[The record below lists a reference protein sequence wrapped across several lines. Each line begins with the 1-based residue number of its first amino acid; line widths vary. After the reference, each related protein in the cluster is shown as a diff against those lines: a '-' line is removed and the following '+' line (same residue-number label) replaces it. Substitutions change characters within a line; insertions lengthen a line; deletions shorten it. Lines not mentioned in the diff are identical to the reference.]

1 MTDWNIPDLIN
12 PKKLIKIDFKKNYS
26 KLNLIELLEKMLLIR
41 LVENK
46 LANEKEK
53 GNIGG
58 PIHLGAGQ
66 EAIAVGISS
75 YIKKTDRVFGA
86 HRSHSH
92 VLSQGSDLRSFFAE
106 ILGKDKG
113 LSRGMGGSM
122 HMWDQPNGF
131 YGSVPI
137 VAGTVP
143 LALGAGYAAKIDK
156 QDDIAVAYLGDSAM
170 EEGVVHES
178 LNLAS
183 LLEIPIIFVVEN
195 NMFGS
200 HMHIN
205 YRQTAIS
212 TARFAKANNIDYEI
226 VDGNNVIEIEQVS
239 KKAIE
244 NARLHNKPFF
254 IEAITYRFYGHVD
267 WREDVDVG
275 INRSLEDLKS
285 WKSNDPILLLKNAM
299 IENSFLNEDY
309 YKKLE
314 IKMQKK
320 IDSAWNKA
328 LNDPYPKLESLLN
341 RVYK

>member
-26 KLNLIELLEKMLLIR
+26 KLSLIELLEKMLLIR

-137 VAGTVP
+137 VAG
-143 LALGAGYAAKIDK
+143 DC
-156 QDDIAVAYLGDSAM
+156 
-170 EEGVVHES
+170 
-178 LNLAS
+178 
-183 LLEIPIIFVVEN
+183 
-195 NMFGS
+195 
-200 HMHIN
+200 
-205 YRQTAIS
+205 S
-212 TARFAKANNIDYEI
+212 TCI
-226 VDGNNVIEIEQVS
+226 
-239 KKAIE
+239 
-244 NARLHNKPFF
+244 
-254 IEAITYRFYGHVD
+254 
-267 WREDVDVG
+267 
-275 INRSLEDLKS
+275 RSWVCS
-285 WKSNDPILLLKNAM
+285 
-299 IENSFLNEDY
+299 
-309 YKKLE
+309 
-314 IKMQKK
+314 
-320 IDSAWNKA
+320 
-328 LNDPYPKLESLLN
+328 
-341 RVYK
+341 